1 MSGRTA
7 TPQDAARTPGARPTP
22 VAPMPTAH
30 RAFRAAWWLPGPHAQ
45 TLWGMVR
52 RRGAELPS
60 RHERLE
66 TPDGDFVDLR
76 RLDGPKG
83 APRLVIFHGLE
94 GTHRSHYVQGCF
106 AEARRRGWRA
116 DLMHF
121 RGCGPEI
128 NRLRRFYHSGETTD
142 ADWFVRRLVAED
154 PEAPLLLAGFSL
166 GGNVLL
172 KWLGETGAGVPPQVR
187 GAVAVSVPYDLAR
200 GSRHIARGF
209 SRVYERS
216 FLKSL
221 LRKATAKLAV
231 YPDLVPASDRLL
243 RTRSIWEFDDLLT
256 APVHG
261 FESAEDYYRRSSA
274 LGFLHGIRVPT
285 LLLSAVDDPFLPAAV
300 LDEVRRAV
308 AGNRAVA
315 VEFVRKGGHVGFVGG
330 RNPLRPFYYGEWRT
344 AEFLAARLDAPQVP
358 SPLEVERSS

>member
-1 MSGRTA
+1 
-7 TPQDAARTPGARPTP
+7 
-22 VAPMPTAH
+22 
-30 RAFRAAWWLPGPHAQ
+30 
-45 TLWGMVR
+45 MVR

-60 RHERLE
+60 RHERWE

-76 RLDGPKG
+76 RLDGPAG

-121 RGCGPEI
+121 RGCGPEL
-128 NRLRRFYHSGETTD
+128 NRLRRFYHSGETAD

-154 PEAPLLLAGFSL
+154 PGAPLLLAGFSL

-172 KWLGETGAGVPPQVR
+172 KWLGERGPDVPPEVR

-200 GSRHIARGF
+200 GARHLARGF
-209 SRVYERS
+209 SRLYEKS
-216 FLKSL
+216 FLRSL
-221 LRKATAKLAV
+221 LRKASAKLLV
-231 YPDLVPASDRLL
+231 YPDLVPTDRLA
-243 RTRSIWEFDDLLT
+243 RTRSIIEFDDLLT
-256 APVHG
+256 APLHG
-261 FESAEDYYRRSSA
+261 FASAEDYYARSSA
-274 LGFLHGIRVPT
+274 LRFVRGIRTPT

-300 LDEVRRAV
+300 LDEVRAEVDGNPAV
-308 AGNRAVA
+308 T
-315 VEFVRKGGHVGFVGG
+315 VEFVPRGGHVGFVGG

-344 AEFLAARLDAPQVP
+344 ADFLAARLSAPFP
-358 SPLEVERSS
+358 TGVELTS